1 MEPYIEMQ
9 LSESTLSKLQTQLDE
24 LSGLVD
30 KAADDAEGGAGSIS
44 SSLGGMSNYV
54 KNAAD
59 AASDLKV
66 NIDANGSLAGQG
78 GANGSAGITVTPPS
92 VSVDGEA
99 GHGSGLDISVEPGS
113 ISIDHGSGMGAGV
126 SVDNSPIGVD
136 VGSDLNAGGLLTGN
150 AQIVAA
156 PDLGD
161 LNSAIGGISGQLSR
175 LNGALSGAAGQLAD
189 DVRQINKKF
198 GEVTDTLQTAVS
210 DAASNAKDV
219 VTDASAIDVDLITLG
234 KVHGCENSAYV
245 DGDINVGGIAGSM
258 AIEYSYDPED
268 DVTSDLSPEYK
279 RQYELKAV
287 IQECTNEGAIQA
299 KRSYAGG
306 VCGRMDLGLI
316 TDSCG
321 FGSVASDSG
330 DYVGGIAR
338 SDRLDRAAKLRK
350 MHAVRLQICWR
361 YCRRGRRAD
370 GLRQLQHRDGLLQH
384 GKNHG
389 CGAVFRRSFR
399 LGCGRVCR

>member
-1 MEPYIEMQ
+1 
-9 LSESTLSKLQTQLDE
+9 
-24 LSGLVD
+24 
-30 KAADDAEGGAGSIS
+30 
-44 SSLGGMSNYV
+44 
-54 KNAAD
+54 
-59 AASDLKV
+59 
-66 NIDANGSLAGQG
+66 
-78 GANGSAGITVTPPS
+78 
-92 VSVDGEA
+92 
-99 GHGSGLDISVEPGS
+99 
-113 ISIDHGSGMGAGV
+113 MGAGV

-219 VTDASAIDVDLITLG
+219 VTDASPSTWTSLPSARSTAAKTARMSTAIST
-234 KVHGCENSAYV
+234 SA
-245 DGDINVGGIAGSM
+245 ASPGSM

-389 CGAVFRRSFR
+389 CGAVFRQQFPARMRESLPITISFPIRS
-399 LGCGRVCR
+399 RVWIP